1 MNQPYE
7 LKRSEE
13 FDESVKIGDE
23 IIPVTLDPTNSAAD
37 FQRLY
42 NKLVNAQ
49 CEIKR
54 GPLPPERLDELNK
67 ECGDYIMDLM
77 ALIFGDDGAKKIIN
91 FYKGNYTKL
100 IFAIIPF
107 IRDRLKPMLDKYTSE
122 IKKSYRK
129 AIRRW

>member
-7 LKRSEE
+7 LKRPEDFE
-13 FDESVKIGDE
+13 ESVKIGDE
-23 IIPVTLDPTNSAAD
+23 VIPVTLNPTNSAAD

-49 CEIKR
+49 CEIKS
-54 GPLPPERLDELNK
+54 GPLSPERLDELNK
-67 ECGDYIMDLM
+67 ECGEDIMDLM
-77 ALIFGDDGAKKIIN
+77 ALIFGDEGAKKIIN
-91 FYKGNYTKL
+91 YYSGNYTEL
-100 IFAIIPF
+100 IFVIIPF

-129 AIRRW
+129 ATRRW